1 MTDEARARET
11 LYVQFS
17 DYGQH
22 IRKWSLEPFDGAL
35 AFAQP
40 PSPTVET
47 VLAYEAG
54 IEEGKRQLGN
64 QGESR
69 EASARM
75 GLMYLETG
83 FVECEQCGNEVKT
96 NILDATYE
104 LRAALSPSHSEASDE
119 PT

>member
-1 MTDEARARET
+1 PGELRPVRSGPVLPRGRCRDEGRGRRHSRGGILAALLVVGGMVMTDEARARET

-64 QGESR
+64 QGES
-69 EASARM
+69 
-75 GLMYLETG
+75 LE
-83 FVECEQCGNEVKT
+83 
-96 NILDATYE
+96 
-104 LRAALSPSHSEASDE
+104 
-119 PT
+119 